1 MSSEL
6 GYLFEKI
13 IKDKDKAKTY
23 FKACI
28 YLADALKPKVFTRTE
43 WYVRCCDAI
52 KRFQKEVIET
62 EESELEKEKKKVK
75 NQIEPDLNEIKRHA
89 ENDSFS
95 SS

>member
-1 MSSEL
+1 M
-6 GYLFEKI
+6 
-13 IKDKDKAKTY
+13 
-23 FKACI
+23 
-28 YLADALKPKVFTRTE
+28 KPKVFTRIE

-89 ENDSFS
+89 ENDSFKFLEFVYKKYKPKMRITNCPNHWIRQI
-95 SS
+95 